1 VRTAHPEQGWQ
12 RYTEVARLAL
22 ASGDT
27 VNADRALSEAVN
39 AAEALP
45 DGAIHA
51 AVALT
56 NLAQLRQRQ
65 DRHAEAVPLLTRAL
79 ALRDEAFG
87 SDHPS
92 SVRTAVLLAEAYEA
106 CGASEDALPLLART
120 AQALEQRRQTVSE
133 ELTSNLSTL
142 SGIYRRRGDHARAE
156 SALRQLLAVLRPLPP
171 DDPAIIVA
179 LADLADTLQR
189 LERPAEAERL
199 WRRVAELRE
208 RSDDLDA
215 AALGIAYERIAD
227 CRAML
232 GRRAEAPVARG
243 RAGGGRRGR
252 RDADDVRQQLPHTV
266 ALPTQG
272 MLMIVRGDGMTDPT
286 APPTP
291 WWRRWAVAGTAAAM
305 VGGLLLGRRGKAD

>member
-1 VRTAHPEQGWQ
+1 MRTAHPEQGWQ

-45 DGAIHA
+45 DGATHA

-79 ALRDEAFG
+79 ALRDEALG
-87 SDHPS
+87 CDHPS

-106 CGASEDALPLLART
+106 SGASEDALPLLART
-120 AQALEQRRQTVSE
+120 AQALERRRQTVSD

-142 SGIYRRRGDHARAE
+142 AGIYRRRGDHARAE
-156 SALRQLLAVLRPLPP
+156 SALRQLLAVLRPLPA
-171 DDPAIIVA
+171 DDPAIVAA
-179 LADLADTLQR
+179 LANLADTLQH

-208 RSDDLDA
+208 QADDLDA
-215 AALGIAYERIAD
+215 AALGIAYERIAE

-232 GRRAEAPVARG
+232 GRRAEAPTARG
-243 RAGGGRRGR
+243 RAGARRGR
-252 RDADDVRQQLPHTV
+252 RDADDARQVAHTV

-272 MLMIVRGDGMTDPT
+272 MLMIVRGDGMADPS
-286 APPTP
+286 APRPP

-305 VGGLLLGRRGKAD
+305 VGGVLLGRRRRAD